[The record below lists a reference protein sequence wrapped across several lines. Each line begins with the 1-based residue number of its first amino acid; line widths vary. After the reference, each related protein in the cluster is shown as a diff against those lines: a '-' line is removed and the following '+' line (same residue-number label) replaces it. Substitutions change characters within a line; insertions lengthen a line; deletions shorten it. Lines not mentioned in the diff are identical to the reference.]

1 MGTNQWDP
9 DSATSNRSVF
19 FRSAQPV
26 WKKGESTA
34 LHSRVVFLARLDY
47 AKDASLTITGCNF
60 YRVFLNGEFVGYGPA
75 RTSHGYAEVD
85 SYPLNLSA
93 SRQNVLEIYALAYGS
108 DNYYAPNEPAFLQAE
123 VVANGTVLSATG
135 KDFLLREWN
144 EKIQKIIRYSFQRGF
159 AEGYDF
165 TRNPAEWEEPEIVE
179 GRILLPRMV
188 SYPTYREYRAATRER
203 GRFEYTPRPIEDDP
217 WLCSHF
223 FRTFPSREYEM
234 DAYRYGLCLTYE
246 PNSSE
251 KECKGGTYSI
261 FALEASKTGFLH
273 LKGRVKEESEIYLYF
288 DEIDCHFGTKDRI
301 DVNFR
306 RSGCMNGVG
315 LRLKTGEFDF
325 VSFEPY
331 SAKYVRL
338 VVKYGHI
345 ENPEFSIQS
354 YENPDADRFVLEC
367 DDPDIVRIAEASP
380 LFYRRRNAR

>member
-1 MGTNQWDP
+1 M
-9 DSATSNRSVF
+9 SF

-93 SRQNVLEIYALAYGS
+93 SGQNVLEIYALAYGS
-108 DNYYAPNEPAFLQAE
+108 DNYYAPNESAFLQAE

-223 FRTFPSREYEM
+223 FRTFPSQEYEM

-246 PNSSE
+246 PNPSE
-251 KECKGGTYSI
+251 KGMEGG
-261 FALEASKTGFLH
+261 H
-273 LKGRVKEESEIYLYF
+273 L
-288 DEIDCHFGTKDRI
+288 
-301 DVNFR
+301 
-306 RSGCMNGVG
+306 
-315 LRLKTGEFDF
+315 FDF
-325 VSFEPY
+325 RLGSLENRFPSFEG
-331 SAKYVRL
+331 ARERRVGNL
-338 VVKYGHI
+338 
-345 ENPEFSIQS
+345 
-354 YENPDADRFVLEC
+354 
-367 DDPDIVRIAEASP
+367 P
-380 LFYRRRNAR
+380 LF

>member
-179 GRILLPRMV
+179 GKNPPSPDGELPHLPRI
-188 SYPTYREYRAATRER
+188 PRRDER
-203 GRFEYTPRPIEDDP
+203 KGTIRIHSP
-217 WLCSHF
+217 SH
-223 FRTFPSREYEM
+223 
-234 DAYRYGLCLTYE
+234 
-246 PNSSE
+246 
-251 KECKGGTYSI
+251 
-261 FALEASKTGFLH
+261 
-273 LKGRVKEESEIYLYF
+273 
-288 DEIDCHFGTKDRI
+288 
-301 DVNFR
+301 
-306 RSGCMNGVG
+306 
-315 LRLKTGEFDF
+315 
-325 VSFEPY
+325 
-331 SAKYVRL
+331 
-338 VVKYGHI
+338 
-345 ENPEFSIQS
+345 
-354 YENPDADRFVLEC
+354 
-367 DDPDIVRIAEASP
+367 
-380 LFYRRRNAR
+380 RRRPVALFPFLPNFPKPGIRDGRLSIWALLNL

>member
-1 MGTNQWDP
+1 MNLTL
-9 DSATSNRSVF
+9 R
-19 FRSAQPV
+19 
-26 WKKGESTA
+26 KK
-34 LHSRVVFLARLDY
+34 
-47 AKDASLTITGCNF
+47 K
-60 YRVFLNGEFVGYGPA
+60 
-75 RTSHGYAEVD
+75 
-85 SYPLNLSA
+85 
-93 SRQNVLEIYALAYGS
+93 
-108 DNYYAPNEPAFLQAE
+108 
-123 VVANGTVLSATG
+123 
-135 KDFLLREWN
+135 W
-144 EKIQKIIRYSFQRGF
+144 
-159 AEGYDF
+159 
-165 TRNPAEWEEPEIVE
+165 
-179 GRILLPRMV
+179 
-188 SYPTYREYRAATRER
+188 
-203 GRFEYTPRPIEDDP
+203 
-217 WLCSHF
+217 
-223 FRTFPSREYEM
+223 
-234 DAYRYGLCLTYE
+234 
-246 PNSSE
+246 
-251 KECKGGTYSI
+251 KGGTYSI